1 MDALVN
7 APRRERSSFKQLG
20 NLKRLFTY
28 IRRYAW
34 VLGAAVLGL
43 LFTRIFDAVVP
54 LLMKTAIDS
63 LADPSLEPNYAWP
76 ALAIIGVVARRVMR
90 RVSISVA
97 YDLRKRVFRHIQFQG
112 TNFLNHF
119 STGDLMSRSI
129 NDINMV
135 RMVVSFGAV
144 DMILFTFTIATGMYF
159 MRSLSPE
166 LTRVVVIPLPLV
178 AIAGFVM
185 ARMMFPFYRD
195 QQESMAA
202 VTSFVQEN
210 LNGIRTIKAMSQEKQ
225 EIERFNGVSSN
236 YAKMVYRAS
245 RFNAWI
251 GFVMPVLSSASPAI
265 LLLYGGRMALN
276 GEIRIGT
283 FTAFGAYMWMVIWP
297 IRYIG
302 MALSMFTAAA
312 AGTQRIFEVLDVP
325 LLVLANWGE
334 ASYILYDT
342 DFVEGGYQL
351 LGFALSGLAIWLG
364 IRKQMPD
371 TVNAGNVF
379 FTVFLYIKF
388 YDWWWEWMPKYIFF
402 LLIGLT
408 ALLMLVFLQRLK
420 RALAEV
426 QA

>member
-1 MDALVN
+1 
-7 APRRERSSFKQLG
+7 
-20 NLKRLFTY
+20 
-28 IRRYAW
+28 
-34 VLGAAVLGL
+34 
-43 LFTRIFDAVVP
+43 
-54 LLMKTAIDS
+54 
-63 LADPSLEPNYAWP
+63 
-76 ALAIIGVVARRVMR
+76 
-90 RVSISVA
+90 
-97 YDLRKRVFRHIQFQG
+97 
-112 TNFLNHF
+112 
-119 STGDLMSRSI
+119 
-129 NDINMV
+129 
-135 RMVVSFGAV
+135 
-144 DMILFTFTIATGMYF
+144 
-159 MRSLSPE
+159 
-166 LTRVVVIPLPLV
+166 
-178 AIAGFVM
+178 
-185 ARMMFPFYRD
+185 
-195 QQESMAA
+195 
-202 VTSFVQEN
+202 
-210 LNGIRTIKAMSQEKQ
+210 
-225 EIERFNGVSSN
+225 
-236 YAKMVYRAS
+236 
-245 RFNAWI
+245 
-251 GFVMPVLSSASPAI
+251 
-265 LLLYGGRMALN
+265 MALN
-276 GEIRIGT
+276 GEISIGT